1 MGIPSYFSYIIKNY
15 SNIIRNL
22 QFFTG
27 ETTIHHLY
35 MDCNSIIYDA
45 VRSVDVSAES
55 DNIEDAI
62 LSDVISKIEDYV
74 RMIKPTK
81 SVFIAFDGVAPLAKM
96 EQQRTRRYKT
106 YYMSTLNYGKP
117 ATKAQPTK
125 WNTAAITP
133 GTAFMNKLST
143 RITRHFENLAS
154 AFGVNCIHIS
164 CSDQHGEGEH
174 KLFELC
180 RTDCSTSDNVAVYG
194 LDADLIMLS
203 IFHCKYAKNIYVFR
217 EAPEFLKSSIP
228 IQVRGG
234 DSNAPYFLDIRELS
248 RRILDEMDCK
258 HNDEHRLHDYVFLCF
273 LLGNDFLPHFPA
285 MNIRTHGIQALL
297 DLYRMYIGN
306 APDRF
311 FISKQTGKIEWKV
324 VKAFIGEIAKREH
337 EFLLNEYGVR
347 AKWDRRTFPET
358 TEKEK
363 EDLLTNVPML
373 FRQEEKY
380 ICPEEGG
387 WESRYYK
394 CLFRMGKDTTKEDI
408 REVCVNY
415 LEGLEWVYS
424 YYTTGCLDWTW
435 KYHYA
440 YPPLFADLFKHV
452 PDSDVSLFPK
462 DISGQRPLSPYAQLA
477 YVLPRGY
484 LSLLPENMSTYLED
498 AHSELYLDVYK
509 FQWAFCRYFWESHPL
524 LPEVSFDRL
533 SEIDT
538 ALVSMA

>member
-27 ETTIHHLY
+27 GSTIDHLY

-45 VRSVDVSAES
+45 VRSVES

-62 LSDVISKIEDYV
+62 LSQVISKIEDYI

-81 SVFIAFDGVAPLAKM
+81 SVYIAFDGVAPLAKM

-106 YYMSTLNYGKP
+106 YYMSTLNKTNSTP
-117 ATKAQPTK
+117 

-133 GTAFMNKLST
+133 GTVFMNKLSRRVT
-143 RITRHFENLAS
+143 GHFENLAA
-154 AFGVNCIHIS
+154 AFGVNQIHIS

-174 KLFELC
+174 KLFECC
-180 RTDCSTSDNVAVYG
+180 RAECSISDNVAVYG

-234 DSNAPYFLDIRELS
+234 DANAPYFLDIRELS
-248 RRILDEMDCK
+248 RRILDEMGYK
-258 HNDEHRLHDYVFLCF
+258 DEHRLHDYVFLCF

-311 FISKQTGKIEWKV
+311 FISKQTGKIEWKN
-324 VKAFIGEIAKREH
+324 VKTFVGEIAKREH

-363 EDLLTNVPML
+363 EDLLTNVPMV

-380 ICPEEGG
+380 ICPTEEG

-394 CLFRMGKDTTKEDI
+394 CLFRKEKEDI
-408 REVCVNY
+408 RQVCVNY

-440 YPPLFADLFKHV
+440 YPPLFADLCKHV
-452 PDSDVSLFPK
+452 PDTDISLFAK
-462 DISGQRPLSPYAQLA
+462 DNARQRPLSPYAQLA

-484 LSLLPENMSTYLED
+484 LTLLPDNMSTYLVD
-498 AHSELYLDVYK
+498 AHSELYLEDYE

-524 LPEVSFDRL
+524 LPEVPFDRL
-533 SEIDT
+533 SDIDT
-538 ALVSMA
+538 TLVGLA